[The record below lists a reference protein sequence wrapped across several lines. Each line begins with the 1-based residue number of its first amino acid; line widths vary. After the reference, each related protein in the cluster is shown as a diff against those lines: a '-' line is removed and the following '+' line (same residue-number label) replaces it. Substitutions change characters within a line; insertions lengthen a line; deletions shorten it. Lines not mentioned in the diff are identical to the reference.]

1 MNHNNQRLV
10 LTEILALE
18 GVTEKDVQWWQSIGD
33 GEKQKIKDTDAEY
46 RLAFLT
52 VYTQDMHLSKGVALL
67 KTMRD
72 FVFYDD
78 YPLRQGVIDTMNGL
92 GLSENN
98 YPLPYE
104 LHDRIDE
111 FLIKLLASGVARND
125 FQQQKNGFLTMNAFF
140 RHKIKIGEI

>member
-33 GEKQKIKDTDAEY
+33 GEKQKIKDTDAEH

-92 GLSENN
+92 GLSEND

-104 LHDRIDE
+104 LHGRIDE
-111 FLIKLLASGVARND
+111 FLIKLLTNETMQSD
-125 FQQQKNGFLTMNAFF
+125 FKQKKGDFSTMN
-140 RHKIKIGEI
+140 